1 MNKEK
6 MKKLREKLKL
16 SKFAFTLIELLAV
29 IIVIALLLTIIAPK
43 VKKTLNDAEKNT
55 NMTSAQNLVKASE
68 FRYSNDNI
76 TGNTK
81 NIILTYPQDKD
92 SNILDYS
99 GASPEAGRIK
109 IKPNGKIAMAVKFGD
124 LCYTKSYTSND
135 INVIPYDES
144 TCNENSEVFE
154 GYDIQDLVTSG
165 DGLYQAKGEQGR
177 YVFRGANPNNYI
189 KLTENGVDEIYRIVS
204 YEPDGTIKVVRNE
217 VVNETWDTSGGR
229 TPTSENTFCYVGPSG
244 CAAWGNQNDTLFKG
258 EPLGDTFH
266 YEYYENNY
274 TTELTSGL
282 AVGRTLTTS
291 STLNIYL
298 NGEWLENSG
307 LSQYIESH
315 DFNVGPVNYK
325 STSDGDKGL
334 LREKEEE
341 SLYTWNGKVGLLTVT
356 EYAESSTNPTCTS
369 VYSDWSVDSDSA
381 TFVSPCSVDNYNL
394 SPDVFASNPNTAIAT
409 ITPKDAYA
417 MNPSDIWQVY
427 PNHGFGYERASFIF
441 LSLPAFY
448 LKATTNL
455 GGTGTSSDPYYIK

>member
-1 MNKEK
+1 MSEIKEK
-6 MKKLREKLKL
+6 KL
-16 SKFAFTLIELLAV
+16 SKFGFTLIELLAV
-29 IIVIALLLTIIAPK
+29 IVVIALLLTIIAPK
-43 VKKTLNDAEKNT
+43 IKKTLTDAEKNT

-68 FRYSNDNI
+68 LRYSSDNV
-76 TGNTK
+76 TGNNK

-204 YEPDGTIKVVRNE
+204 YEPDGTIKVVRNNIM
-217 VVNETWDTSGGR
+217 NEGMTWDASAERDGFCYSGG
-229 TPTSENTFCYVGPSG
+229 FAG
-244 CAAWGNQNDTLFKG
+244 CNVWGNQEDTLFKG
-258 EPLGDTFH
+258 ESLGDDFH

-274 TTELTSGL
+274 TTELTRGIKTGK
-282 AVGRTLTTS
+282 VTKS

-315 DFNVGPVNYK
+315 DFNVGPVYYK
-325 STSDGDKGL
+325 SSSDGDKGL
-334 LREKEEE
+334 LREKEEA
-341 SLYTWNGKVGLLTVT
+341 SLYTWNGKVGLLNIT
-356 EYAESSTNPTCTS
+356 EYAESSTNSACTS
-369 VYSDWSVDSDSA
+369 VYSN
-381 TFVSPCSVDNYNL
+381 TFTAGNNNNPCSIDNYNQ
-394 SPDVFASNPNTAIAT
+394 SFDVNPPHFLAT
-409 ITPKDAYA
+409 LTPKDVDE
-417 MNPSDIWQVY
+417 MNPSNIWSVNGTANY
-427 PNHGFGYERASFIF
+427 GFERASFTY
-441 LSLPAFY
+441 SYRPAFY
-448 LKATTNL
+448 LKATINL